1 MTKKI
6 LFGMFAAVGLLAT
19 SCSDDE
25 LNNSLA
31 SGDYVNAS
39 FSIETP
45 EGILTR
51 AIGDGTQADKVACA
65 IFYNGEELS
74 ELRKTVDV
82 TSKTATYNVRL
93 AKGQKYQAEP
103 FHHISYYT
111 QISAFASPLKAEH
124 HRNLWLQRNH
134 QEYHNCVCAYPS

>member
-74 ELRKTVDV
+74 
-82 TSKTATYNVRL
+82 A
-93 AKGQKYQAEP
+93 
-103 FHHISYYT
+103 
-111 QISAFASPLKAEH
+111 
-124 HRNLWLQRNH
+124 
-134 QEYHNCVCAYPS
+134 

>member
-93 AKGQKYQAEP
+93 AKGQKYQAVFFAYNEAADAYNLENMKA
-103 FHHISYYT
+103 IEVKTDQSCNAENRD
-111 QISAFASPLKAEH
+111 AFTASVK
-124 HRNLWLQRNH
+124 
-134 QEYHNCVCAYPS
+134 

>member
-74 ELRKTVDV
+74 ELRRRYMRQQDG
-82 TSKTATYNVRL
+82 Y
-93 AKGQKYQAEP
+93 
-103 FHHISYYT
+103 
-111 QISAFASPLKAEH
+111 
-124 HRNLWLQRNH
+124 LQRASG
-134 QEYHNCVCAYPS
+134 QRSEVSGCVLRL